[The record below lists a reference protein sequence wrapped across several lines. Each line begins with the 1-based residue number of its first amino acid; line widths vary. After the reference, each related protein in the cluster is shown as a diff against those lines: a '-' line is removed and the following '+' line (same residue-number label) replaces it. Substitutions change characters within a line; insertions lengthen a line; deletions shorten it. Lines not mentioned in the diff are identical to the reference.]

1 MKNIWIRFGCFLT
14 GYNYV
19 IVKNCSEISVK
30 AVKRYTS
37 ALLIVCLLWAFIGFS
52 FTNRYLTGGLF
63 ASIIGSLVFIIIIIQ
78 IERQIILAVSPSNW
92 LYLTRGIIAVTMA
105 IIGSVILDQIIFQ
118 QDIELEKITF
128 IEARVNKALD
138 SKTRELRTQID
149 DLQQAITKKD
159 TERQNYINEI
169 AKNPTSIIYSTSST
183 NQTEKNITIDPIT
196 GNNITTEKTVP
207 VKVIN
212 SSNVPNPKISM
223 IVPIQQSIN
232 NLNIQKSKKESAL
245 LNIRPQLEKD
255 ISSKVG
261 FLDELEVMWSL
272 ITKSNVALTI
282 WIIWF
287 VLLFGIEML
296 VLVSKLFEDENDY
309 DRIIRHHMTLQ
320 MKKLDLFEQMAK
332 G

>member
-1 MKNIWIRFGCFLT
+1 MKNIWVRFGCFLT
-14 GYNYV
+14 GYNYA
-19 IVKNCSEISVK
+19 IVQNCSEISVK
-30 AVKRYTS
+30 TVKRYTS
-37 ALLIVCLLWAFIGFS
+37 ALLIVCLLWAFIGYS
-52 FTNRYLTGGLF
+52 FTSRYLTGGII
-63 ASIIGSLVFIIIIIQ
+63 ASISGSIIFIIIIIQ
-78 IERQIILAVSPSNW
+78 IERQIILAINPNNW
-92 LYLTRGIIAVTMA
+92 LYVTRGIIAITMA

-149 DLQQAITKKD
+149 DLQKAIIEKE
-159 TERQNYINEI
+159 TERQNYITEI
-169 AKNPTSIIYSTSST
+169 ARNPTSIIYSTTST
-183 NQTEKNITIDPIT
+183 NKTEKNVTFDPIT
-196 GNNITTEKTVP
+196 GNNVTTEKSVP

-223 IVPIQQSIN
+223 IAPLEKSIHE
-232 NLNIQKSKKESAL
+232 LNIQKSKKESAL

-272 ITKSNVALTI
+272 ISKSGVALTI
-282 WIIWF
+282 WLIWF

-309 DRIIRHHMTLQ
+309 DRIVKHHMTLQ
-320 MKKLDLFEQMAK
+320 MKKLDLFERMAK
-332 G
+332 S